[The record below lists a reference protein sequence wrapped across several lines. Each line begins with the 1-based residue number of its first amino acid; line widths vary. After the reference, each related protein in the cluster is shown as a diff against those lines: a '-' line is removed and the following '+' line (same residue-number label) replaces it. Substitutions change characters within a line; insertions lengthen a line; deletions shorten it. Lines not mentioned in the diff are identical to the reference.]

1 MSRALTIDRTLAS
14 IQLRGRRDRRVDP
27 PGEGSP
33 AERAT
38 MKAPGWS
45 VVVGSLDPGPK
56 VLPLLFGRRR
66 RHRDRPALSA
76 T

>member
-1 MSRALTIDRTLAS
+1 MSRALTIDRTPAS

-45 VVVGSLDPGPK
+45 VVVGSLDPDRKSFPI
-56 VLPLLFGRRR
+56 FGRRR
-66 RHRDRPALSA
+66 RHRDRPALS
-76 T
+76 TT